1 MKKYLTLFVV
11 VLIFGS
17 CAVQCRIIKK
27 SDLSKESETIR
38 LVQNYI
44 GKYDESNVGPRQKST
59 LPLTFTYLNEGM
71 EIEEMIINMNITVGN
86 SIGLDKTDFEIY
98 WVLDGEKI
106 KVLADSSRP
115 QRLQFLVPHS
125 LWVSIANSNTIGYQI
140 YLDKK
145 DYTVKLSK
153 ANENRLKYFFMRSLS
168 IEEQKKP
175 PIPEGRMKW

>member
-1 MKKYLTLFVV
+1 
-11 VLIFGS
+11 
-17 CAVQCRIIKK
+17 
-27 SDLSKESETIR
+27 
-38 LVQNYI
+38 
-44 GKYDESNVGPRQKST
+44 
-59 LPLTFTYLNEGM
+59 M

-86 SIGLDKTDFEIY
+86 SIGLDKTNFEIY